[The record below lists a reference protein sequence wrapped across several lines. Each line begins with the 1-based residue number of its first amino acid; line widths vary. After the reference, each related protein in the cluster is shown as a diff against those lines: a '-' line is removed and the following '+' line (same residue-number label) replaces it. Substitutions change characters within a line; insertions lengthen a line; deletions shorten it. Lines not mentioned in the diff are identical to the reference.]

1 MNNIRKLLTFDFKN
15 NSIMERE
22 KRISICLLPN
32 IKYWF
37 VVLSVL
43 TFTFLTGCNKT
54 DDFED
59 LELLTKKNWHLT
71 TITQGG
77 IDITKDCDLD
87 DILFFKDA
95 SKFNYDYGDLSC
107 NDYDVNKVADT
118 WKIIDDFT
126 VLRMKYKL
134 SVEVTGS
141 MIEYWNIIELSETS
155 LILEDALAEDNDQIP
170 EIRTYLK

>member
-1 MNNIRKLLTFDFKN
+1 MKRNKRTLTCF
-15 NSIMERE
+15 I
-22 KRISICLLPN
+22 PT
-32 IKYWF
+32 IKQWF
-37 VVLSVL
+37 VFVSLI

-71 TITQGG
+71 SITQGG
-77 IDITKDCDLD
+77 IDITNDCDLD
-87 DILFFKDA
+87 DILFFEDA
-95 SKFNYDYGDLSC
+95 TKFKYDYGVLNC
-107 NDYDVNKVADT
+107 TDYEVNKVGDT

-141 MIEYWNIIELSETS
+141 LIEYWKIIELSETS

-170 EIRTYLK
+170 EIRTYLN